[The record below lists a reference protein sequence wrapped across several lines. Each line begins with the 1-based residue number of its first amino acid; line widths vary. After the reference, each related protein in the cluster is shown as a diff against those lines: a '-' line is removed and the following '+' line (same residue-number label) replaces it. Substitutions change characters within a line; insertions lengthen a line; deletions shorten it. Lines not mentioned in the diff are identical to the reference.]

1 MSALSAQPACA
12 RCAYP
17 IHASICPEC
26 GADLSS
32 PNTRIDLA
40 SLQRELRVASLPSLF
55 ITLAPLIASLL
66 SARLAGSH
74 AIILNTLAL
83 LLLTLAL
90 APLATRHAHSPSRA
104 ESLLRWARASFWLT
118 LPLLFALPLLR
129 LTALLRFD
137 AILPVTL
144 ALSLPLLLWIA
155 LIAASW
161 FAWRADW
168 ASTPTPN
175 TSRIPP
181 ALAIAILTLSALSGF
196 FWFPLAALTML
207 TW

>member
-17 IHASICPEC
+17 IHASTCPEC

-40 SLQRELRVASLPSLF
+40 SLQRELRTASLPSLF
-55 ITLAPLIASLL
+55 IAIAPLPASLL
-66 SARLAGSH
+66 IAQRADSY
-74 AIILNTLAL
+74 AITFNTLAL
-83 LLLTLAL
+83 FLLTLAL
-90 APLATRHAHSPSRA
+90 APLATRHTHTPSRP
-104 ESLLRWARASFWLT
+104 ESLLRWARASFWLI

-129 LTALLRFD
+129 LAALLRFD
-137 AILPVTL
+137 AFLPVSL
-144 ALSLPLLLWIA
+144 SLSLPLLLWIA
-155 LIAASW
+155 LITSSW

-168 ASTPTPN
+168 SSTLTPT
-175 TSRIPP
+175 TSRVPP
-181 ALAIAILTLSALSGF
+181 ALAIALLTLSSLSGF